1 MFPAQALHNSRDF
14 REHLYKRPGQLD
26 NGQAK
31 AALRKWSHS
40 WAVRGSSVPSLA
52 HWYMK
57 CAGDK
62 EGNFTF

>member
-52 HWYMK
+52 HW
-57 CAGDK
+57 
-62 EGNFTF
+62 